1 MNKMSWDSD
10 SYIKSGPGVT
20 AFVGP
25 DAMALMR
32 ATSLRSAIRLLQ
44 AGIVPARGF
53 TLSRALKMAGEY
65 TGKTYKRT
73 QAEQARADLKIW
85 CDEMNA
91 ALPHITE
98 DRP

>member
-1 MNKMSWDSD
+1 MSD
-10 SYIKSGPGVT
+10 SYIKRGPGFT
-20 AFVGP
+20 TFAGP

-32 ATSLRSAIRLLQ
+32 ATSLHGAIGLLQ
-44 AGIVPARGF
+44 QGISPTRGF
-53 TLSRALKMAGEY
+53 TLSKALKMAGEI

-73 QAEQARADLKIW
+73 QAQQARADLKIW